1 MMNWSEYE
9 EEQPKRKTISPYW
22 AVVLAVL
29 LGIGLASALW
39 AGKVYS
45 APMFTAATEGAI
57 ITLTDE
63 PCTLEAVTNL
73 KYRATWVEKEKTFE
87 GCWAPHRELGVVI
100 AYFDDKTVAI
110 IPVQAFVKVVGA

>member
-45 APMFTAATEGAI
+45 APMFTA
-57 ITLTDE
+57 
-63 PCTLEAVTNL
+63 TN
-73 KYRATWVEKEKTFE
+73 
-87 GCWAPHRELGVVI
+87 
-100 AYFDDKTVAI
+100 
-110 IPVQAFVKVVGA
+110 